1 MEVLGWGQND
11 FNLASH
17 GLVGLEKFHSENH
30 RPKKKKKRVEI
41 FNIRNPIC
49 SFFAPSAYTNITN
62 AGRLP
67 GEDADSRVHDF

>member
-1 MEVLGWGQND
+1 MAW
-11 FNLASH
+11 LAWKSFIP
-17 GLVGLEKFHSENH
+17 KTTDQ
-30 RPKKKKKRVEI
+30 KKKKKRVEI

-67 GEDADSRVHDF
+67 GEDADTRVHDF